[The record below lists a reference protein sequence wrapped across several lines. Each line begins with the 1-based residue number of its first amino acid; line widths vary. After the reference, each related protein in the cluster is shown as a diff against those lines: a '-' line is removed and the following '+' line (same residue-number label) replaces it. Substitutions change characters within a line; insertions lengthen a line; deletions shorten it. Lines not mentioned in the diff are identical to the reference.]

1 MRLIRFG
8 LISFIFLFLLIT
20 GISLFIPSHVI
31 MSKAINIKSGKDSVM
46 AQISNAANWK
56 NWQPGMDTS
65 KLLYIAGEV
74 KGVILDDK
82 DPQHPVCIKID
93 KIEPDQV
100 TAQFITKKMKPV
112 VIGWKA
118 ISYPNNDSVTVQW
131 YMDFHLRWYP
141 WEKFGSLVLE
151 KSHGA
156 RMEQGLTNLKKLLQS
171 SR

>member
-1 MRLIRFG
+1 MRLLRFG
-8 LISFIFLFLLIT
+8 LISFIVLFLLIT

-31 MSKAINIKSGKDSVM
+31 ISKAINIKAGNDSVM
-46 AQISNAANWK
+46 AQIKDASKWK

-65 KLLYIAGEV
+65 RLLYIEGVV
-74 KGVILDDK
+74 KGVVLDDK
-82 DPQHPVCIKID
+82 DPANPVYIMID
-93 KIEPDQV
+93 KTSVDEV
-100 TAQFITKKMKPV
+100 RAQFITKKMKPV
-112 VIGWKA
+112 ITGWKT
-118 ISYPNNDSVTVQW
+118 ITYPNNDSVTVQW

-141 WEKFGSLVLE
+141 WEKFGSLLLE

>member
-1 MRLIRFG
+1 
-8 LISFIFLFLLIT
+8 
-20 GISLFIPSHVI
+20 
-31 MSKAINIKSGKDSVM
+31 M

-156 RMEQGLTNLKKLLQS
+156 RMEQGLTNLKSCFNLPGNSLHLKAYLALLNTSQFLFM
-171 SR
+171 RVTPAFLCGIYYV